1 MSCHFFLPCRNYS
14 ERIRSLQTL
23 LRYVYEV
30 VQGNSVG
37 VFSVVYFEFESV
49 VNHVPWCQGINF
61 YSGRRGRVVIENI
74 LRH

>member
-49 VNHVPWCQGINF
+49 VNHVP
-61 YSGRRGRVVIENI
+61 YGRRGKVVIENI